1 MIVITLP
8 LPQVGFPGRLMCRMF
23 NGECFHDTRLCGERP
38 QAGRGTGRTG
48 LDRSHRTSAD
58 SFRVVPMGDGKRLFL
73 PAASTSIWTQTV
85 FGENVTLGNEIFFR
99 LGNFWK
105 GLVAES
111 HQLITAQAWEGN
123 PSFSYERASEWSSTE
138 SMTATRKLFL
148 GKALD
153 RQVSVNYSAK
163 WSCWTNGHC
172 FLCAIHS
179 WKCDGKCPFPR
190 HIRSHAKIWKQLQA
204 IDGSIWF
211 DRSLWTSG

>member
-1 MIVITLP
+1 MIVKALP

-23 NGECFHDTRLCGERP
+23 NGECFHDTHLCGERQGELGWTAATGP
-38 QAGRGTGRTG
+38 RLTASELSPCGTGKG
-48 LDRSHRTSAD
+48 
-58 SFRVVPMGDGKRLFL
+58 SFS
-73 PAASTSIWTQTV
+73 AASTSIWTQTV

-123 PSFSYERASEWSSTE
+123 PFFSYERASEWSSTE
-138 SMTATRKLFL
+138 SMTATRKLL

-153 RQVSVNYSAK
+153 RQASVNYSAK

-172 FLCAIHS
+172 FLCAIHFFENVMES
-179 WKCDGKCPFPR
+179 VLFLATYAHTPKFENSCK
-190 HIRSHAKIWKQLQA
+190 L
-204 IDGSIWF
+204 
-211 DRSLWTSG
+211 